1 MSTMNVVDTTLNG
14 QSGTGKFVGDTSPT
28 ITTPKIAQINDA
40 NGNTSLTLT
49 ATATAVNYWNLINSA
64 TGGALTLSAKG
75 ADTNIS
81 TFINA
86 KGTGIMYFL
95 TEATSNQFVIGTG
108 ASSQHGTYFN
118 FPTTAANRTVTFPD
132 LTGTVALSGAAQDV
146 TFNSVSW
153 SDTTKGIVGTT
164 TNNSAS
170 AGYVGEYVSSTNSS
184 GTSISNGIDTNI
196 TSITLTA
203 GDWNVFGNITVVGTG
218 AVLSYISGWTSTTS
232 ATQPTVANYNGIAL
246 PTNTAS
252 TIGAAAPPL
261 RLSLSGT
268 TTVYLSTRVG
278 TTGTATGYGVI
289 WARRAR

>member
-1 MSTMNVVDTTLNG
+1 MNVVDTTLNG

-28 ITTPKIAQINDA
+28 ITTPKIAQINDTIQ
-40 NGNTSLTLT
+40 NLPVVSLQSP
-49 ATATAVNYWNLINSA
+49 ASSVNYLDIQANLTGELPRINA
-64 TGGALTLSAKG
+64 VGT
-75 ADTNIS
+75 DTNIG
-81 TFINA
+81 INFVP
-86 KGTGIMYFL
+86 KGTGGIQVSTQSTNTVFALY
-95 TEATSNQFVIGTG
+95 SGSG
-108 ASSQHGTYFN
+108 YQHLSMMN
-118 FPTTAANRTVTFPD
+118 FPSSANVTTYTFPD

-218 AVLSYISGWTSTTS
+218 VVLSYISGWTSTTS